1 MKGEE
6 KTSFSG
12 TQAFLPRVGIHVL
25 LCLASKKEFLNHW
38 VRNNINI
45 IIIQL
50 SVSIWN
56 MLWSLAVILW
66 RRLFPRLTPLMA
78 FNKHWRFIHQSLSAF
93 MPGGC
98 PVLQFSLS
106 SLFFYDYI
114 SFINM
119 VFFVRVTKQP
129 VLKEFNLDNGN
140 NLVKTL
146 TCTGYFKVP
155 TQSSSGSL
163 LLAWELTHF
172 ETRAS
177 ELLWSIVL

>member
-1 MKGEE
+1 
-6 KTSFSG
+6 
-12 TQAFLPRVGIHVL
+12 
-25 LCLASKKEFLNHW
+25 
-38 VRNNINI
+38 
-45 IIIQL
+45 
-50 SVSIWN
+50 
-56 MLWSLAVILW
+56 
-66 RRLFPRLTPLMA
+66 
-78 FNKHWRFIHQSLSAF
+78 

-163 LLAWELTHF
+163 LLA
-172 ETRAS
+172 
-177 ELLWSIVL
+177 